1 MRYLALAWAAAHAL
15 QHPGARRRR
24 ATPCAALSAADEF
37 VVKVGVVDALRGV
50 AYTDEDDVV
59 AAGVVA
65 GVRATSA
72 ELGVELALAPKDDA
86 DAIVA
91 ACAAAARACR
101 DALVADGTLD
111 AACEVRVTD
120 AAAAAAPAPAPAAEA
135 GADAGGNPL
144 RSDAYDPGLGN
155 YRTGAALRGVRHVV
169 AVSSCKG
176 GVGKS
181 TTCVNL
187 AAALQRRGLRVGVC
201 DADVHGP
208 SLPALLGPPA
218 DATVRLAPEV
228 GEDGRE
234 LLEPFEARGFAA
246 MSFGYLNDAP
256 AYMRGSRLAGV
267 VQQLCAS
274 VAWRRLD
281 VLLVDCPPSGRR
293 PSGSRAR
300 ARRPRSARRSRPTTT
315 SRGT

>member
-120 AAAAAAPAPAPAAEA
+120 AAAAAAPAPAPAADTVWMEVEVPSTCKSYKQCFV
-135 GADAGGNPL
+135 PL
-144 RSDAYDPGLGN
+144 G
-155 YRTGAALRGVRHVV
+155 
-169 AVSSCKG
+169 CEK
-176 GVGKS
+176 
-181 TTCVNL
+181 
-187 AAALQRRGLRVGVC
+187 
-201 DADVHGP
+201 
-208 SLPALLGPPA
+208 
-218 DATVRLAPEV
+218 
-228 GEDGRE
+228 
-234 LLEPFEARGFAA
+234 
-246 MSFGYLNDAP
+246 
-256 AYMRGSRLAGV
+256 
-267 VQQLCAS
+267 
-274 VAWRRLD
+274 
-281 VLLVDCPPSGRR
+281 
-293 PSGSRAR
+293 SRAKH
-300 ARRPRSARRSRPTTT
+300 PKCSDQKIEKF
-315 SRGT
+315 

>member
-120 AAAAAAPAPAPAAEA
+120 AAAAQQHNAE
-135 GADAGGNPL
+135 
-144 RSDAYDPGLGN
+144 
-155 YRTGAALRGVRHVV
+155 
-169 AVSSCKG
+169 
-176 GVGKS
+176 
-181 TTCVNL
+181 
-187 AAALQRRGLRVGVC
+187 QRIKVQ
-201 DADVHGP
+201 
-208 SLPALLGPPA
+208 
-218 DATVRLAPEV
+218 PE
-228 GEDGRE
+228 E
-234 LLEPFEARGFAA
+234 
-246 MSFGYLNDAP
+246 
-256 AYMRGSRLAGV
+256 
-267 VQQLCAS
+267 
-274 VAWRRLD
+274 
-281 VLLVDCPPSGRR
+281 CPPV
-293 PSGSRAR
+293 AR
-300 ARRPRSARRSRPTTT
+300 ADM
-315 SRGT
+315 